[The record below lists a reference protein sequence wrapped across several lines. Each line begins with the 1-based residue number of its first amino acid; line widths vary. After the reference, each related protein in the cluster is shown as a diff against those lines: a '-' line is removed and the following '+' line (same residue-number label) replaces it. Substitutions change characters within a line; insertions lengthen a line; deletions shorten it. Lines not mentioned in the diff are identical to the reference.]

1 MKQMKLILSLLL
13 VMALTAATALTFGS
27 CDKPDVGDHS
37 GTTTNTALDS
47 VSDSQETPKAEKTI
61 TVTVTDDKGEDT
73 VFTITT
79 TAEFLRGALEQEKL
93 VQGDESEYG
102 LYVKI
107 VNGIE
112 ADYDKNGAYWGFFKG
127 GEYLPSGVDTTPI
140 ADGDAFEIVYTKG

>member
-27 CDKPDVGDHS
+27 CDKPDVGDPS

-102 LYVKI
+102 LYVKV

>member
-13 VMALTAATALTFGS
+13 VMALTAATALTLGS
-27 CDKPDVGDHS
+27 CDKPDVGDPS

-102 LYVKI
+102 LYVKV